1 MKIFDIVQ
9 LNFKQLIRDKKN
21 LFFLLLFPAVFML
34 IFGIG
39 FGDNVE
45 SDIDIAIV
53 NHDDGDVSN
62 QLVSII
68 EDFNSSEDEKLFT
81 VHKIDD
87 ETKAQEMLKNG
98 SVSTVLIIPQDFTS
112 DMGKNQ
118 SSLGEVTVKGNAIDT
133 DYGIASSVIAGI
145 LSEFSKEIIK
155 EVSGQTIP
163 EIDLKYDDLDISSS
177 SLFDIYA
184 PGLIVFAIL
193 MTITV
198 VASNV
203 ASEEE
208 SGMIKRLKLS
218 KMKTIDYVV
227 GNLISW
233 SFVGVIQVII
243 MLLVA
248 VLVGAG
254 LDLPAIIHIPLTLL
268 CAAIAGA
275 LWGGIAGWLKS
286 KFGINEVIANIMLNW
301 IAFYLSN
308 FVLMT
313 SWLKV
318 PNSETSVPIKD
329 SAKISIDWLKGL
341 VGPATSV
348 NWGIV
353 ISIIIVII
361 IAFILAKT
369 TLGFELRAVGFNK
382 FGAEYAGINVNSSIL
397 KSMAIAGM
405 IAAIAGA
412 IQVMGVTNVITV
424 LPAQEGYGFDGIA
437 VALIANNNPIGV
449 IFSGLL
455 FGAFKYGGTK
465 MQSVG
470 APSEVISIIIG
481 SIVYFIALVH
491 VIKIAVQKI
500 SKKRKTEGVNE

>member
-1 MKIFDIVQ
+1 MENKITKKKSF
-9 LNFKQLIRDKKN
+9 LNDTF
-21 LFFLLLFPAVFML
+21 LF
-34 IFGIG
+34 
-39 FGDNVE
+39 
-45 SDIDIAIV
+45 S
-53 NHDDGDVSN
+53 
-62 QLVSII
+62 
-68 EDFNSSEDEKLFT
+68 
-81 VHKIDD
+81 
-87 ETKAQEMLKNG
+87 
-98 SVSTVLIIPQDFTS
+98 
-112 DMGKNQ
+112 
-118 SSLGEVTVKGNAIDT
+118 
-133 DYGIASSVIAGI
+133 I
-145 LSEFSKEIIK
+145 LSVALGLLVGAIALIL
-155 EVSGQTIP
+155 SGHNP
-163 EIDLKYDDLDISSS
+163 
-177 SLFDIYA
+177 
-184 PGLIVFAIL
+184 
-193 MTITV
+193 ITV
-198 VASNV
+198 YA
-203 ASEEE
+203 ALID
-208 SGMIKRLKLS
+208 GIIGKPKYMAWTIIRATPLILTGLS
-218 KMKTIDYVV
+218 IAFAFKTGAEGQFIV
-227 GNLISW
+227 GS
-233 SFVGVIQVII
+233 
-243 MLLVA
+243 LVA

>member
-1 MKIFDIVQ
+1 
-9 LNFKQLIRDKKN
+9 
-21 LFFLLLFPAVFML
+21 
-34 IFGIG
+34 
-39 FGDNVE
+39 
-45 SDIDIAIV
+45 
-53 NHDDGDVSN
+53 
-62 QLVSII
+62 
-68 EDFNSSEDEKLFT
+68 
-81 VHKIDD
+81 
-87 ETKAQEMLKNG
+87 
-98 SVSTVLIIPQDFTS
+98 
-112 DMGKNQ
+112 
-118 SSLGEVTVKGNAIDT
+118 
-133 DYGIASSVIAGI
+133 
-145 LSEFSKEIIK
+145 
-155 EVSGQTIP
+155 
-163 EIDLKYDDLDISSS
+163 
-177 SLFDIYA
+177 
-184 PGLIVFAIL
+184 
-193 MTITV
+193 
-198 VASNV
+198 
-203 ASEEE
+203 
-208 SGMIKRLKLS
+208 
-218 KMKTIDYVV
+218 
-227 GNLISW
+227 
-233 SFVGVIQVII
+233 
-243 MLLVA
+243 
-248 VLVGAG
+248 
-254 LDLPAIIHIPLTLL
+254 
-268 CAAIAGA
+268 
-275 LWGGIAGWLKS
+275 
-286 KFGINEVIANIMLNW
+286 
-301 IAFYLSN
+301 
-308 FVLMT
+308 MT

-382 FGAEYAGINVNSSIL
+382 FGGIDVNKSIL

>member
-1 MKIFDIVQ
+1 MENKITKKKSF
-9 LNFKQLIRDKKN
+9 LNDTF
-21 LFFLLLFPAVFML
+21 LF
-34 IFGIG
+34 
-39 FGDNVE
+39 
-45 SDIDIAIV
+45 S
-53 NHDDGDVSN
+53 
-62 QLVSII
+62 
-68 EDFNSSEDEKLFT
+68 
-81 VHKIDD
+81 
-87 ETKAQEMLKNG
+87 
-98 SVSTVLIIPQDFTS
+98 
-112 DMGKNQ
+112 
-118 SSLGEVTVKGNAIDT
+118 
-133 DYGIASSVIAGI
+133 I
-145 LSEFSKEIIK
+145 LSVALGLLVGAIALIL
-155 EVSGQTIP
+155 SGHNP
-163 EIDLKYDDLDISSS
+163 
-177 SLFDIYA
+177 
-184 PGLIVFAIL
+184 
-193 MTITV
+193 ITV
-198 VASNV
+198 YA
-203 ASEEE
+203 ALID
-208 SGMIKRLKLS
+208 GIIGKPKYMAWTIIRATPLILTGLS
-218 KMKTIDYVV
+218 IAFAFKTGLFNIGAEGQFIV
-227 GNLISW
+227 GS
-233 SFVGVIQVII
+233 
-243 MLLVA
+243 LVA

-437 VALIANNNPIGV
+437 VALIANIGV